1 MKFWRMNGAG
11 NAFILID
18 ARGDGAQGRL
28 APSHA
33 AVADLAARQPF
44 DQLLALEDDG
54 LADARLRVWNRD
66 GGEVGACGNGARAA
80 SWLMFQDRRQDA
92 LSLASIGGALSARR
106 VTGDG
111 AEVDLGPARLGWREI
126 PLARE
131 MDTVR
136 LDYSIDL
143 PGGGSLSG
151 PGAVSMGNP
160 HAVFFVDDVEAL
172 PLDVIGPKVEH
183 DPLFPDRV
191 NAGFAQVRG
200 PGDIRLKV
208 FERGAGLTKACGTG
222 AAAALVAAFR
232 QGRAGR
238 EAVIEADGGVL
249 PVRWDNRGHVHLAGP
264 VELEG
269 AYAPPADIEAAF
281 SLRRWGR

>member
-18 ARGDGAQGRL
+18 ARGRGGRL
-28 APSHA
+28 APSPGD
-33 AVADLAARQPF
+33 VEDLAARQPF
-44 DQLLALEDDG
+44 DQLLALEDAPG
-54 LADARLRVWNRD
+54 ADAHLRVWNRD

-80 SWLMFQDRRQDA
+80 AWLMFEDSRADA
-92 LSLASIGGALSARR
+92 LTLASTGGALRARR
-106 VTGDG
+106 TGSDG
-111 AEVDLGPARLGWREI
+111 AEVDLGPARLDWREI

-136 LDYSIDL
+136 LDYSIAL
-143 PGGGSLSG
+143 PGGGALEG

-160 HAVFFVDDVEAL
+160 HVVFFVDAVEAL
-172 PLDVIGPKVEH
+172 PLEDIGAAVER

-200 PGDIRLKV
+200 PGDIRLRV

-222 AAAALVAAFR
+222 AAAALVAACR
-232 QGRAGR
+232 QGRTSR
-238 EAVIEADGGVL
+238 EAAIEADGGVL
-249 PVRWDNRGHVHLAGP
+249 GARWDARGHVHLSGP

-269 AYAPPADIEAAF
+269 AYTPPADLEAAF
-281 SLRRWGR
+281 SPR